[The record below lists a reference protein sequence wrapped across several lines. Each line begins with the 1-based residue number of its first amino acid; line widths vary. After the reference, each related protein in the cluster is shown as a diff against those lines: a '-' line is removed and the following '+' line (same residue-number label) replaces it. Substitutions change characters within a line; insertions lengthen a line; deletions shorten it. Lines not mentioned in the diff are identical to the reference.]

1 MGAPMYF
8 DIPQFRGDSWNLLQ
22 LGQDAGTALD
32 GGLKAYTGQTGDT
45 PLGQRISLL
54 TGGIKE
60 GLDGVPPQLTNDASA
75 QDSKTNNALNGIDS
89 QDQANAGM
97 FQNTDGTTPGAPGMS
112 GSGVPGDLDA
122 DSIDKDA
129 KDKAQDMLG
138 GDQAQQMMQQ
148 LLQMGI
154 QMGTQLPQQLSQ
166 QLGQITQ
173 QLSQVVGQAGQQV
186 GQMASKAA
194 EAATK
199 AATDAAA
206 SDLGGGLGDFG
217 GGLGG
222 GGGGGGIDP
231 GITTPAGMETPVTP
245 MTTSSALQPSGL
257 TPPNA
262 ASASAA
268 GSRMPMMPMMPMHG
282 MHGNKGEGGAG
293 SKRDPIIFP
302 ESKLYEAPEGT
313 EQTFGANPEIE
324 SEEPPFGT
332 SSS

>member
-8 DIPQFRGDSWNLLQ
+8 DIPQFRGDSSNLLQ

-32 GGLKAYTGQTGDT
+32 GGLKAYTSQTGDS

-54 TGGIKE
+54 TGSIKE

-75 QDSKTNNALNGIDS
+75 QDSRTNEALNGIDS
-89 QDQANAGM
+89 QDRANAGM
-97 FQNTDGTTPGAPGMS
+97 FQPEGSTPGAPGMA
-112 GSGVPGDLDA
+112 GSGVPGELDGE
-122 DSIDKDA
+122 SIDKEA

-173 QLSQVVGQAGQQV
+173 QLGQVVSKAGEQV

-199 AATDAAA
+199 AATDAAT
-206 SDLGGGLGDFG
+206 SDLGGLGGDFG

-222 GGGGGGIDP
+222 GGGGGMDP
-231 GITTPAGMETPVTP
+231 GMTTPAGIETPVTP
-245 MTTSSALQPSGL
+245 MTTSSALQPNGL
-257 TPPNA
+257 TPPGGAA
-262 ASASAA
+262 ASSA

-282 MHGNKGEGGAG
+282 MHGNKGEGGEG
-293 SKRDPIIFP
+293 TKRDPIIFP

-332 SSS
+332 SST